1 MLSSIIL
8 FLTGLF
14 LLLLGSKELVR
25 NALVLAGKVR
35 ISPLVIGFTV
45 VAIGTSL
52 PEITVTLFGGID
64 KANDLALGNIVGS
77 NITNIGLIFGFALI
91 FRNIYIG
98 TLKTQKNMLLYLLLS
113 NVFFL
118 LLLLMRLKVTEGL
131 ILLSLGILTIFWQIR
146 QGKKGALKE
155 DKAVLD
161 ELGKDHS
168 RNPLLSVLLFILS
181 LLALLIGSKLL
192 VDSGVSLANL
202 FGVSPFLIG
211 IVAVSIGTSIP
222 ELAVTVTSLLK
233 KEEKLAVGNILGSN
247 IYNIFFGGGILGV
260 FNTKGV
266 NNLTALSFFA
276 VFSLLFCFLIY
287 TFKGKNIPKYFGL
300 IILATFVLYLL
311 LIVNNN

>member
-1 MLSSIIL
+1 
-8 FLTGLF
+8 
-14 LLLLGSKELVR
+14 
-25 NALVLAGKVR
+25 
-35 ISPLVIGFTV
+35 
-45 VAIGTSL
+45 
-52 PEITVTLFGGID
+52 
-64 KANDLALGNIVGS
+64 
-77 NITNIGLIFGFALI
+77 
-91 FRNIYIG
+91 
-98 TLKTQKNMLLYLLLS
+98 
-113 NVFFL
+113 
-118 LLLLMRLKVTEGL
+118 MRLQVIEGL
-131 ILLSLGILTIFWQIR
+131 LLLSLGIVTIFWQIR
-146 QGKKGALKE
+146 QGKKGALEE

-161 ELGKDHS
+161 ELGKDH
-168 RNPLLSVLLFILS
+168 RNPFLSVLFFILS

-192 VDSGVSLANL
+192 VDSGVALANL

-211 IVAVSIGTSIP
+211 IVAVSIGTSLP

-287 TFKGKNIPKYFGL
+287 AFKGKNIPKYFGL
-300 IILATFVLYLL
+300 IILATFVMYLL

>member
-1 MLSSIIL
+1 MLSTITL

-14 LLLLGSKELVR
+14 LLLLGSRELIR
-25 NALVLAGKVR
+25 NALILAGKVR

-52 PEITVTLFGGID
+52 PEITVTLFGGIN
-64 KANDLALGNIVGS
+64 KANDLALGNIIGS
-77 NITNIGLIFGFALI
+77 NIANIGLIFGFGLI

-113 NVFFL
+113 TMFFL
-118 LLLLMRLKVTEGL
+118 LLLLMRLQVIEGL

-146 QGKKGALKE
+146 QGKKGALEE

-161 ELGKDHS
+161 KLGKDH
-168 RNPLLSVLLFILS
+168 RTPLLSVLLFILS

-192 VDSGVSLANL
+192 VDSGVRLANL
-202 FGVSPFLIG
+202 FDVSPFLIG
-211 IVAVSIGTSIP
+211 IVAISVGTSLP

-233 KEEKLAVGNILGSN
+233 KEKKLAVGNILGSN

-260 FNTKGV
+260 FNSKGV
-266 NNLTALSFFA
+266 SNLTALAFFA
-276 VFSLLFCFLIY
+276 VFSLMFCFLIY
-287 TFKGKNIPKYFGL
+287 TFKGKNVPKYFG
-300 IILATFVLYLL
+300 IVILVIFVIYLL